1 MPVPLE
7 ASMQLKTKFHE
18 LLHYLHLL
26 GVQDTEVMN
35 QFKVQVS
42 AKSYAV
48 TVLVCFI
55 FKLAT

>member
-1 MPVPLE
+1 MPVPVE
-7 ASMQLKTKFHE
+7 ASLKTKFHE

-48 TVLVCFI
+48 TILVCFI